1 MLHAKSSTVRS
12 GWPTFPMVFVD
23 QKLVV
28 DNKNLRALLNKD
40 GEL

>member
-1 MLHAKSSTVRS
+1 
-12 GWPTFPMVFVD
+12 MVFVD

-28 DNKNLRALLNKD
+28 DNKNLRALLNED

>member
-1 MLHAKSSTVRS
+1 
-12 GWPTFPMVFVD
+12 MVFVD

-28 DNKNLRALLNKD
+28 DNKNLSALLNED